1 MCPGSELFVSDPRG
15 HRGMD
20 SMADSSITA
29 EDVAGRARVQELVL
43 ADPREALKIARAICH
58 PWYRCQALSMVAE
71 HWGNAAQR
79 KNVLMEAL
87 RSAEEQTQINRI
99 VTVASW
105 PLRVMT
111 SVDIDAVPQHLG
123 RLVELANQEPHSLRR
138 ADSLFALANSVSGS
152 SELLVLVI
160 PSLVDALLLSYG
172 WKTDR
177 LIEWS
182 LQMVRTVRPE
192 ALGSLVARH
201 RPGIKK
207 RRLEE
212 SLATMF
218 DAR

>member
-1 MCPGSELFVSDPRG
+1 MV
-15 HRGMD
+15 
-20 SMADSSITA
+20 DSSSTK
-29 EDVAGRARVQELVL
+29 EDAATRARVAKLVL
-43 ADPREALKIARAICH
+43 TEPREALKIARAIRH
-58 PWYRCQALSMVAE
+58 PWYRCQSLSMVAQ

-79 KNVLMEAL
+79 KHVLLEAL

-111 SVDIDAVPQHLG
+111 SIDIDAVPQHLS
-123 RLVELANQEPHSLRR
+123 RFVELANQEPHSVRR

-152 SELLVLVI
+152 SELLALVI

-177 LIEWS
+177 LIVWS
-182 LQMVRTVRPE
+182 IPMVRTVMPE
-192 ALGSLVARH
+192 AVGPLAARH
-201 RPGIKK
+201 RPGSKK

-212 SLATMF
+212 SLGSAPE
-218 DAR
+218 

>member
-1 MCPGSELFVSDPRG
+1 MV
-15 HRGMD
+15 
-20 SMADSSITA
+20 DSSITK
-29 EDVAGRARVQELVL
+29 EDVAGRARVAKLVL
-43 ADPREALKIARAICH
+43 TEPREALNIARAIRH
-58 PWYRCQALSMVAE
+58 PWYRCQSLSMVAQ

-79 KNVLMEAL
+79 KHVLLEAL

-111 SVDIDAVPQHLG
+111 SIDIDAVPQHLS
-123 RLVELANQEPHSLRR
+123 RFVELANQEPHSVRR

-160 PSLVDALLLSYG
+160 PSLVDALSMSYG

-177 LIEWS
+177 LIAWS
-182 LQMVRTVRPE
+182 IPMVRTVMPE
-192 ALGSLVARH
+192 ALEPLLARH
-201 RPGIKK
+201 RPGSKK
-207 RRLEE
+207 RHLEE

-218 DAR
+218 DTR